1 MIWALKFDR
10 REGGGIKRGGDH
22 NMMKIGGHF
31 EDSEDDDDVYMSDG
45 SYDKSYKPPGMTN
58 PTNLQ
63 V

>member
-1 MIWALKFDR
+1 M
-10 REGGGIKRGGDH
+10 GDH
-22 NMMKIGGHF
+22 NTMKIGGHF